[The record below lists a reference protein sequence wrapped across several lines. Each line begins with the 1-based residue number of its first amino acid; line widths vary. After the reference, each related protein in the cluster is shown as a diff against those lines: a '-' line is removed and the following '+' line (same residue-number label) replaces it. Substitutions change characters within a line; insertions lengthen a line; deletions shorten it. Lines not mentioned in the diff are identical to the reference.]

1 MTVANIEINVAKFP
15 NVTLSCNNLKPN
27 LKTPYP
33 WPVSSLMINTNQ
45 FDFRPYDAFFAFLR
59 HDFKRKAWNVLN
71 KMYFFFWYSDRYDI
85 HFIISYRRLIM
96 FMYWLPLSQAVL
108 DHGKKRFL
116 KTLTEKGNI
125 FFCGYLIFS
134 CLGQLDRWP
143 CHSLT
148 HLLIYIYIFI

>member
-1 MTVANIEINVAKFP
+1 MFLPQKTGPQICSLEPLTVANAEINVAKFP

-33 WPVSSLMINTNQ
+33 WPVVFLMKNTNK
-45 FDFRPYDAFFAFLR
+45 FNFRLSNAVFAFLR

-71 KMYFFFWYSDRYDI
+71 KIYFFIDIHI
-85 HFIISYRRLIM
+85 HFIVSYRRLIT
-96 FMYWLPLSQAVL
+96 YWLPLSQAVL

-125 FFCGYLIFS
+125 FFV
-134 CLGQLDRWP
+134 D
-143 CHSLT
+143 T
-148 HLLIYIYIFI
+148 